1 LGAAFGAR
9 SGPSIV
15 GTRATISKRQLEIQ
29 LEKLKGFQTPNL
41 GLEQYP
47 VSSDVAAELL
57 YMAGFEHNDL
67 EKKTIDLGTGT
78 GRLAIGAA
86 MMGSN
91 EVVGVDLDENA
102 IAVARENASLAGV
115 QVEWVVSDIWDVDG
129 IYDTVV
135 MNPPYGTRTPHLDV
149 QFLERAFDLAPV
161 CYSIHKS
168 STREHLRGVIMRKN
182 RKIDAIRGMILRI
195 PYQFSFHQERW
206 KNVEVDV
213 YRIVS

>member
-1 LGAAFGAR
+1 LVR
-9 SGPSIV
+9 E
-15 GTRATISKRQLEIQ
+15 RTISKHQLEIQ
-29 LEKLKGFQTPNL
+29 LDKLKGFQTPNL

-57 YMAGFEHNDL
+57 YIAGFEHGDL
-67 EKKTIDLGTGT
+67 EQKTIDLGTGT

-86 MMGSN
+86 MMGCKK
-91 EVVGVDLDENA
+91 VVGVDLDENA
-102 IAVARENASLAGV
+102 IAVARENASLASV
-115 QVEWVVSDIWDVDG
+115 HVEWVVSDIGDVDG
-129 IYDTVV
+129 TYDTVV

-149 QFLERAFDLAPV
+149 QFLERAFELAPI

-168 STREHLRGVIMRKN
+168 STRDYLRGVIMRKN
-182 RKIDAIRGMILRI
+182 RKIDTIRGMMLRI

-206 KNVEVDV
+206 KNVKVDI